1 MTMKGFDVSRSV
13 KPFPKTENKTT
24 TTKRDKPLSG
34 GGGIVGNKFRS
45 NVIKNIT
52 SNAFPIATESTR
64 TLTDKDF
71 QSKFKTDLDTLNKD
85 LKRGGKTGGIPAL
98 TKFAVRTGLSF
109 DETLSKTPRGWALS
123 FMLPIPVKFGKVA
136 KTGKEAIKKV
146 KPDFIIPSYKQLL
159 DDDFADFLKNVKVPK
174 KTIDITFDQE
184 KKIFAKNIAKK
195 VPNPTPS
202 KKIDDFIKVNRSKAE
217 TFDPK
222 TLKDLKQKTQVA
234 ERTKLLFDNPIP
246 LAKTKKLA
254 VLKPKKKKPLLDKK
268 LEKLAESEFVLLPN
282 LNLKPKPN
290 QKTETITVPDISIPE
305 IPDTP
310 DISTPEITIPEI
322 TTPEITIPDISTPE
336 ITIPDIDRELEPS
349 TTIDTSTETE
359 LVPSPAID
367 TSTETKLAPNVN
379 TVVETDITPQTQ
391 QTQQTQQT
399 ATTTKPPF
407 IPPIA
412 TPIKPR
418 TNFTNEDN
426 EIFTNDNK
434 EQKPKRVEWKQG
446 NVYKNVDLQTG
457 KEETTLTPVG
467 AIRGGSTPKDTFTVI
482 ETSTRSPKVRTIKL
496 EKNIAIVTGSGI
508 DFQPIVQVKQF
519 RFKSSKK
526 NKGKNKLIR
535 STNFER

>member
-64 TLTDKDF
+64 TITDKNF
-71 QSKFKTDLDTLNKD
+71 QSKFKKDLDTLKKD
-85 LKRGGKTGGIPAL
+85 LSRGGKTGGIPAL

-123 FMLPIPVKFGKVA
+123 FMLPVPIKIPKIA

-234 ERTKLLFDNPIP
+234 ERTKLLFDDPIP
-246 LAKTKKLA
+246 LAKTKKIA
-254 VLKPKKKKPLLDKK
+254 ALKPKKKKPLLDKK

-282 LNLKPKPN
+282 LNLRPKTN
-290 QKTETITVPDISIPE
+290 QNTETITVPDISTPE

-310 DISTPEITIPEI
+310 DISTPEIPDT
-322 TTPEITIPDISTPE
+322 PDI
-336 ITIPDIDRELEPS
+336 
-349 TTIDTSTETE
+349 
-359 LVPSPAID
+359 
-367 TSTETKLAPNVN
+367 
-379 TVVETDITPQTQ
+379 
-391 QTQQTQQT
+391 
-399 ATTTKPPF
+399 
-407 IPPIA
+407 
-412 TPIKPR
+412 
-418 TNFTNEDN
+418 
-426 EIFTNDNK
+426 
-434 EQKPKRVEWKQG
+434 
-446 NVYKNVDLQTG
+446 
-457 KEETTLTPVG
+457 
-467 AIRGGSTPKDTFTVI
+467 
-482 ETSTRSPKVRTIKL
+482 
-496 EKNIAIVTGSGI
+496 
-508 DFQPIVQVKQF
+508 
-519 RFKSSKK
+519 
-526 NKGKNKLIR
+526 
-535 STNFER
+535 